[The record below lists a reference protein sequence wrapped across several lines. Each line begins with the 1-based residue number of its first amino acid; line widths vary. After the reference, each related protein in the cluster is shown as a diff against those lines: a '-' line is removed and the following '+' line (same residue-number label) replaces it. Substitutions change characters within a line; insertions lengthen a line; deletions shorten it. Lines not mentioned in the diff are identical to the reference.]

1 MSQTMMRNNK
11 GFTLIEVMI
20 VVVIVGVLA
29 SIALPSYREHVLRGN
44 RSEGQALLTTAAAR
58 QERYRVQNNVYA
70 KSVAELYGSAKTSET
85 GKYSL
90 GVGGDGTEYTLTATP
105 TFSDTDCGNFTLDTK
120 GERNV
125 TGGKGLGHCW
135 R

>member
-1 MSQTMMRNNK
+1 MNKPMKHNNR

-20 VVVIVGVLA
+20 VVLIVGILA
-29 SIALPSYREHVLRGN
+29 SIAVPSYREHVLRGN
-44 RSEGQALLTTAAAR
+44 RAEGQALLTTAAAR
-58 QERYRVQNNVYA
+58 QERYRVQNNSYA
-70 KSVAELYGSAKTSET
+70 KTTAELYGGAKTSET
-85 GKYSL
+85 GKYNL

-105 TFSDTDCGNFTLDTK
+105 TFSDSDCGNFTLDTK

-125 TGGKGLGHCW
+125 TGSKGLAHCW